1 MRRLFLPTL
10 FLWTVLVPAFLASQ
24 DFTSES
30 RIDWQTNSFAI
41 ELRGTIPS
49 SSPPSASALHRL
61 QTRLDQEFPA
71 ILFESLLPMA
81 VDSKRIIE
89 DAVREDPDLASQIA
103 LLAESA
109 ERDLPRP
116 STDLRSVSRTYR
128 VPLFPDISRLFVTHT
143 VPFQMERV
151 VRWVPTR
158 EFTGI
163 VIYAADP
170 LPVHGSSAGREETPR
185 THLVPALLPQIYDT
199 NLRAVLERDMV
210 DPETLRTW
218 GMVHYTEATTPDAWR
233 RRAGT
238 QPLQIMARRVYGV
251 IPTDIMI
258 SPEDADRILA
268 SPENRQLLREGR
280 IVVIVAPDR
289 IDQLQ

>member
-1 MRRLFLPTL
+1 MRRTLPSVV
-10 FLWTVLVPAFLASQ
+10 LWIALVPALLASQ
-24 DFTSES
+24 EFSSES
-30 RIDWQTNSFAI
+30 RIDWQTNSFAV
-41 ELRGTIPS
+41 ELHGRI
-49 SSPPSASALHRL
+49 SPTSAPSASALYRL
-61 QTRLDQEFPA
+61 QTRLEQEFPA
-71 ILFESLLPMA
+71 ILFESLLPVA
-81 VDSKRIIE
+81 VDSTRTIE
-89 DAVREDPDLASQIA
+89 DAVRDDPDLASRIA

-116 STDLRSVSRTYR
+116 TTDLRGVSQTYR
-128 VPLFPDISRLFVTHT
+128 VPLFPDISRLFVSHN

-170 LPVHGSSAGREETPR
+170 LPVHGSDAGSDESRR
-185 THLVPALLPQIYDT
+185 SHLVPALLPQIYDT
-199 NLRAVLERDMV
+199 DLRAVLEQDMV

-218 GMVHYTEATTPDAWR
+218 GMVYYTDDTSPDAWR

-268 SPENRQLLREGR
+268 SAENRQLLREGR
-280 IVVIVAPDR
+280 IVVIVATGR
-289 IDQLQ
+289 IDEFQ

>member
-1 MRRLFLPTL
+1 MRRLLPSAIA
-10 FLWTVLVPAFLASQ
+10 LWTVFAPALVVSQ

-30 RIDWQTNSFAI
+30 RIDWQTNTFAVDLHGQI
-41 ELRGTIPS
+41 S
-49 SSPPSASALHRL
+49 SSSSPSASALYRL
-61 QTRLDQEFPA
+61 QTRLEQEFPA
-71 ILFESLLPMA
+71 ILFESLLPVA
-81 VDSKRIIE
+81 VDSTRIIE
-89 DAVREDPDLASQIA
+89 DAVRDDPDLASQIA
-103 LLAESA
+103 LLAERA
-109 ERDLPRP
+109 ERNLPRP
-116 STDLRSVSRTYR
+116 STDLRGVSQTYR
-128 VPLFPDISRLFVTHT
+128 VPLFPDISRLFVSHS

-170 LPVHGSSAGREETPR
+170 LPIHGSSGTGEPR
-185 THLVPALLPQIYDT
+185 QTHLVPALLPQIYDT
-199 NLRAVLERDMV
+199 DLRAVLERDMV

-218 GMVHYTEATTPDAWR
+218 GMVHYTEETAPDAWR

-238 QPLQIMARRVYGV
+238 QPLQIMARRAYGV

-289 IDQLQ
+289 IDQFQ